1 MSIDRKEVLR
11 YLGYNNQNID
21 EKLENLIDECMAEI
35 KSISKPKY
43 VYDIFFINRENT
55 LILENTNFALEGQN
69 IKNHLKN
76 SNKCAVIVVTLGS
89 MVDFKIKYYEK
100 INLTKAVILDAC
112 ATTYIEE
119 ICDKVQEE
127 IKEIARKEG
136 KNITFR
142 YSPGYG
148 DFPITSQGYI
158 LNILDAN
165 KRVGVTATES
175 SILIPRKSVTAFIGF
190 QIEEQKKINK
200 CLSCNKYNS
209 CNFRKGEIR
218 CGH

>member
-1 MSIDRKEVLR
+1 MCIDKKEVLR
-11 YLGYNNQNID
+11 YLAYKNQHID
-21 EKLENLIDECMAEI
+21 EKLNNLIDECMAEI

-43 VYDIFFINRENT
+43 VYDIFSINKDDGFT
-55 LILENTNFALEGQN
+55 LENTNFILEGEN
-69 IKNHLKN
+69 IKGYLKN
-76 SNKCAVIVVTLGS
+76 SAKCAVMVATLGN

-100 INLTKAVILDAC
+100 ISLTRALILDAC
-112 ATTYIEE
+112 ATTYIEH
-119 ICDKVQEE
+119 ICDGVEEE
-127 IKEIARKEG
+127 IKGIARKEG

-148 DFPITSQGYI
+148 DFSIEVQSNI

-190 QIEEQKKINK
+190 QIKEEEKIDK
-200 CLSCNKYNS
+200 CLSCNKYKS
-209 CNFRKGEIR
+209 CSFRKGEIS
-218 CGH
+218 CGY